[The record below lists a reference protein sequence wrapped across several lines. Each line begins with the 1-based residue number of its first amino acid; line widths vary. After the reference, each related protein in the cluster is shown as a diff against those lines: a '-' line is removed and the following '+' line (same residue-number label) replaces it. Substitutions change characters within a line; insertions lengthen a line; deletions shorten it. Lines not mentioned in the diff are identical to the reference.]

1 MKKCIYFRVA
11 IFVLILCLITP
22 YLLSVEER
30 FFDRIDNRYPEV
42 VIAVFYPSIGTI
54 KNVEALIK
62 NNLLALKKFKI
73 VGVYHYS
80 ESYDYSQSKKYVE
93 EKGIDWFVFHKI
105 QGELNEKNL
114 FEKNSCTS
122 DFRKIFQKADAL
134 IFFGGADIP
143 PEIYGEKTNLLTQIR
158 TPNRHFVELSC
169 AFHFL
174 GGFQNKS
181 FKPFLDKNPDFPIL
195 AFCLGVQTLNVATGG
210 TLYQDLWSEIY
221 KATYVE
227 DVLELPESCWHKNP
241 YYLLYPLNKL
251 SRSTMHQ
258 IKLLPSGKFCKEMK
272 MKPEDKPFILSSHHQ
287 ALEKLG
293 KGMRIIATSLDG
305 KVIEAVEHIKYPNVL
320 GVQFHPENYTLW
332 DYQIKVKF
340 KPEQKDGISRREIL
354 EKNPPSFEF
363 HKKIWAWFT
372 KRVIENYKKRIGKS
386 E

>member
-1 MKKCIYFRVA
+1 MKRCIYFRVA

-62 NNLLALKKFKI
+62 NNLLAFKKFKI

-114 FEKNSCTS
+114 FGKNPCTS
-122 DFRKIFQKADAL
+122 DFKKIFQKADAL

-174 GGFQNKS
+174 GGFQNEK
-181 FKPFLDKNPDFPIL
+181 FKPFLERKPNFPIL

-210 TLYQDLWSEIY
+210 TLYQDIWSEVY
-221 KATYVE
+221 RVMHVE
-227 DVLELPESCWHKNP
+227 DVLKLPESCWHKNP

-258 IKLLPSGKFCKEMK
+258 IRLLPDGKFCKEMK

-305 KVIEAVEHIKYPNVL
+305 KIIEAVEHVKYPNVL
-320 GVQFHPENYTLW
+320 GVQFHPENRTLW
-332 DYQIKVKF
+332 DYEVKVKF
-340 KPEQKDGISRREIL
+340 KPGQGKVISRREIL
-354 EKNPPSFEF
+354 ENNPPSFEF